1 MLSRVAETIY
11 WLARYME
18 RTQTMLQVIR
28 IHYIA
33 TQDEQHYPG
42 WQALLHTYGDLSP
55 AEMAATAPHT
65 ARVLHHLLFDK
76 GNGVSAIQTI
86 RQGRENARAVQDHI
100 SKEVWQSLNDYYHT
114 IRLPEVAQQV
124 LAEDPV
130 SGIDVLLRESV
141 FYAGTVQNTMPHDE
155 GYTFLNLG
163 KYLERALQTTSILQ
177 LHRAALVP
185 APADA
190 APPPVR
196 YLLLAL
202 LGHEQ
207 YVKTYRGQF
216 SAAHALEF
224 VVHDASFPHSLAY
237 SLAQLVR
244 YGERLKDKTVPE
256 RYEPVRFLLGK
267 VKNNVEYH
275 RFAAHDTT
283 ALDAFL
289 RQTRQELLDVAAAFG
304 TYYFGHS

>member
-18 RTQTMLQVIR
+18 RTQTMLQAVR

-33 TQDEQHYPG
+33 TQDEQRYPG
-42 WQALLHTYGDLSP
+42 WQALLHTYGDLS
-55 AEMAATAPHT
+55 EDEVEATAPHT

-76 GNGVSAIQTI
+76 GNGASVFHAIS
-86 RQGRENARAVQDHI
+86 QGRENARAVQDHI
-100 SKEVWQSLNDYYHT
+100 SKEVWQSLNEFYHT

-130 SGIDVLLRESV
+130 SGIDALLRQSV
-141 FYAGTVQNTMPHDE
+141 LYTGTVQNAMPRDD
-155 GYTFLNLG
+155 GYIFLNLG
-163 KYLERALQTTSILQ
+163 KFLERALQTTAILQ
-177 LHRAALVP
+177 LHRAALLP
-185 APADA
+185 DA
-190 APPPVR
+190 APVGAPQVR
-196 YLLLAL
+196 YLLFSL

-207 YVKTYRGQF
+207 FVKTYKGDL
-216 SAAHALEF
+216 SPAHALQF
-224 VVHDASFPHSLAY
+224 VVHDGAVPHSLSY

-244 YGERLKDKTVPE
+244 YGERLLGKTVPE
-256 RYEPVRFLLGK
+256 HYEQVRFLLGK
-267 VKNNVEYH
+267 VQSNVESH
-275 RFAAHDTT
+275 RFAPDDAG

-289 RQTRQELLDVAAAFG
+289 NQTRQELLDVADAFG